1 MSTTDTDRSYKTLQ
15 YMLDHFNRIRM
26 LSPAVFYSSLND
38 LILLANSEA
47 DDDILSNYDKTI
59 HTPQFFV
66 DLLRELGYNKD
77 GVQNQE

>member
-1 MSTTDTDRSYKTLQ
+1 
-15 YMLDHFNRIRM
+15 M
-26 LSPAVFYSSLND
+26 LSPTIFYSSLND

-66 DLLRELGYNKD
+66 KVLDALGYDKNGAEK
-77 GVQNQE
+77 GE

>member
-1 MSTTDTDRSYKTLQ
+1 MNADKSYKTLQ
-15 YMLDHFNRIRM
+15 YIIDHFNRIRM
-26 LSPAVFYSSLND
+26 LSPTIFYSSLND

-66 DLLRELGYNKD
+66 KVLDALGYDKNGAEK
-77 GVQNQE
+77 GE